1 MVWGDSSS
9 TGTALVTADTKKTST
24 HKTKPGAYFGIP
36 LALWV
41 IVFLAGGLFIGV
53 LFPGNRVAAAIYASG
68 TYFPKAVVTFATL
81 VIFALLSGATAKLVL
96 YNRQGA
102 GRLFGSIFAA
112 YVVLGFA
119 SLVYVTIWIPIL
131 TKLPFAAPGVPI
143 PGAGQWLQQVG
154 KSFST
159 LLSEQPLVQAL
170 VIAVLTGYTAAIIP
184 GLRSVA
190 RGLITGGQAT
200 LWLFKKLLW
209 YYPLM
214 IGSLAIGIPMK
225 FGVKGMTAYGRTTLW
240 VGIVTVSWSI
250 VLATVV
256 KLTSKR
262 SWKQIASYYATV
274 WPTGF
279 GTGGSYETLA
289 MNVVSAE
296 SELGLPREMAEVSIV
311 FGTVM
316 NKSCASMSVMLVTI
330 SVARLLN
337 FPISMAE
344 ILTLIPPVLILGLES
359 PGIPGGAAFFMSP
372 IVAVLLHVREI
383 DGFVA
388 TFVTMYSGLIP
399 MFSTAGN
406 TTNDGLV
413 GALLNDRF
421 CTSARLEDSAL
432 PNIQN
437 DSASFK
443 NDNGSRGLSRLTGW
457 ILMALSAWMIVSPQS
472 LLGLEQLKWM
482 HRYAFPGEVLLGA
495 LVMTVSL
502 HLLTSTAAAAHS
514 GRIVE
519 KSAPKPEPSI
529 NTNNLT

>member
-1 MVWGDSSS
+1 MM
-9 TGTALVTADTKKTST
+9 ADAKKTSSR
-24 HKTKPGAYFGIP
+24 KIKPGAYFGIP

-41 IVFLAGGLFIGV
+41 IVFLAGGLLFGV
-53 LFPGNRVAAAIYASG
+53 LFPGNRVAAVIYASG
-68 TYFPKAVVTFATL
+68 TYFPKVVVTFATL

-102 GRLFGSIFAA
+102 GRLFGSILAA

-119 SLVYVTIWIPIL
+119 SLAYVTLWIPIL
-131 TKLPFAAPGVPI
+131 TKLPFAAPGAPI
-143 PGAGQWLQQVG
+143 LGGSQWLQQVG
-154 KSFST
+154 HSFST

-170 VIAVLTGYTAAIIP
+170 IVAVLIGYTAAAIP

-190 RGLITGGQAT
+190 RGLILSGHAT
-200 LWLFKKLLW
+200 LWLFRKLLW

-225 FGVKGMTAYGRTTLW
+225 FGVRGMTAYGRTTLW

-250 VLATVV
+250 VLAAAV

-262 SWKQIASYYATV
+262 SWKQIVSYYASV

-316 NKSCASMSVMLVTI
+316 NKSCATMSVMLVTI

-372 IVAVLLHVREI
+372 IVAVLLHVRDI

-421 CTSARLEDSAL
+421 CNFQKPEDAAVL
-432 PNIQN
+432 KIQN
-437 DSASFK
+437 ASTSFTYQ
-443 NDNGSRGLSRLTGW
+443 DGPPALSKLIGW
-457 ILMALSAWMIVSPQS
+457 VLMAFSAWMIVSPQA
-472 LLGLEQLKWM
+472 LLGLDQLKWM
-482 HRYAFPGEVLLGA
+482 YKYVFPGEVVLGA
-495 LVMTVSL
+495 LVMAVSL
-502 HLLTSTAAAAHS
+502 FFLVPAGNVDQMSQVLQGSPPRA
-514 GRIVE
+514 
-519 KSAPKPEPSI
+519 EPTKTT
-529 NTNNLT
+529 TNLS

>member
-1 MVWGDSSS
+1 VTRMAQMSANIRKASSQ
-9 TGTALVTADTKKTST
+9 KTN
-24 HKTKPGAYFGIP
+24 PGAYFGAP

-41 IVFLAGGLFIGV
+41 IVFLAGGLVIGA
-53 LFPGNRVAAAIYASG
+53 LFPGNRLAVAIYISG

-96 YNRQGA
+96 FNRQGA
-102 GRLFGSIFAA
+102 GRLFGTILAA
-112 YVVLGFA
+112 YVALGFA
-119 SLVYVTIWIPIL
+119 SLVYVTIWIPVL
-131 TKLPFAAPGVPI
+131 TKLPFVAPGAPI
-143 PGAGQWLQQVG
+143 LGVGQWIQQVG
-154 KSFST
+154 HSFST
-159 LLSEQPLVQAL
+159 LFSEEPLIQVLILA
-170 VIAVLTGYTAAIIP
+170 ILTGYTTAIIP
-184 GLRSVA
+184 AFHSVA
-190 RGLITGGQAT
+190 RGLMWGGQST
-200 LWLFKKLLW
+200 LWLFRKLLW

-214 IGSLAIGIPMK
+214 IGCLAIGIPMK
-225 FGVKGMTAYGRTTLW
+225 FGLEGMTTYGQTTLW
-240 VGIVTVSWSI
+240 VALVTVSWSI
-250 VLATVV
+250 ILATVV

-262 SWKQIASYYATV
+262 SWKQIASYYASV

-337 FPISMAE
+337 FPISLVE

-372 IVAVLLHVREI
+372 IVAVLLHVRDI

-399 MFSTAGN
+399 MFATAGN

-421 CTSARLEDSAL
+421 CNYLRSEDSAL
-432 PNIQN
+432 PKIRN
-437 DSASFK
+437 ASVLLT
-443 NDNGSRGLSRLTGW
+443 NQGVSRLIGW
-457 ILMALSAWMIVSPQS
+457 ILMAMGTWMIVSPQA
-472 LLGLEQLKWM
+472 LLGLNQLKWM
-482 HRYAFPGEVLLGA
+482 YKYAFPGEVVLGA

-502 HLLTSTAAAAHS
+502 YLLAPAGTVDHFGQAVNESL
-514 GRIVE
+514 
-519 KSAPKPEPSI
+519 PKPGSSS
-529 NTNNLT
+529 TTTT

>member
-1 MVWGDSSS
+1 M
-9 TGTALVTADTKKTST
+9 AADTNKDSRKKS
-24 HKTKPGAYFGIP
+24 KPGAYFGIP
-36 LALWV
+36 LALCV
-41 IVFLAGGLFIGV
+41 MVFLAAGLLIGV
-53 LFPGNRVAAAIYASG
+53 LFPGNRAAAAIYASG
-68 TYFPKAVVTFATL
+68 TYFPKLVVTFATL
-81 VIFALLSGATAKLVL
+81 IIFALLSGATAKLVL
-96 YNRQGA
+96 FNRQGA
-102 GRLFGSIFAA
+102 GRLFGSILAA

-131 TKLPFAAPGVPI
+131 TKLPFAAPGATV

-154 KSFST
+154 QSFSS
-159 LLSEQPLVQAL
+159 LFSEQPLVQAL
-170 VIAVLTGYTAAIIP
+170 IIAVVIGYMAAIIP
-184 GLRSVA
+184 SLRSVA
-190 RGLITGGQAT
+190 GGLISASQAM
-200 LWLFKKLLW
+200 LWLFRNLLW

-214 IGSLAIGIPMK
+214 IGCLAIGIPMK
-225 FGVKGMTAYGRTTLW
+225 FGLKGMTAYGRTTLW
-240 VGIVTVSWSI
+240 VGLVTVSGS
-250 VLATVV
+250 VLLATFV

-262 SWKQIASYYATV
+262 SWKQIASYYAAV

-289 MNVVSAE
+289 MNLVSAE

-337 FPISMAE
+337 FPISMSE

-372 IVAVLLHVREI
+372 IVAVLLHVR
-383 DGFVA
+383 DVDAFVA

-421 CTSARLEDSAL
+421 CNYLKPEGTALRNIQYDSAL
-432 PNIQN
+432 FTKQGQPL
-437 DSASFK
+437 D
-443 NDNGSRGLSRLTGW
+443 LSRLIGW
-457 ILMALSAWMIVSPQS
+457 ILLALGGWMIVSPQA
-472 LLGLEQLKWM
+472 LLGLDKLKWM
-482 HRYAFPGEVLLGA
+482 YQYAFPGEVVLGA

-502 HLLTSTAAAAHS
+502 RILTP
-514 GRIVE
+514 
-519 KSAPKPEPSI
+519 KSAANQFGTLVQKIPPTPESPS
-529 NTNNLT
+529 TSVRS